1 MNLHFI
7 LGDQLNQ
14 KISCLE
20 GFNPEKDMIFMCE
33 VWEEATYVKHHKKK
47 IAFIFS
53 DIFADLF
60 GVDPDDGVSA
70 PSALGPFNLYSLY
83 LCVPCIAAEPFV
95 MCLIIL
101 LN

>member
-53 DIFADLF
+53 AMRHFAKELLNLGYQLRYTKLDDAKNKNSFVAPL
-60 GVDPDDGVSA
+60 GV
-70 PSALGPFNLYSLY
+70 LYSFKFELT
-83 LCVPCIAAEPFV
+83 
-95 MCLIIL
+95 
-101 LN
+101 